1 MVQPDQK
8 KCRKKDAVF
17 KPINLLRN
25 ERWSLSTRMDWRFA
39 PPMDRFPIP
48 TQESIG
54 MNWYKLDFTV
64 RDEMSDAMDSNYG
77 GYVWSHTLRSW
88 CDWLDWVGLKLIKQF
103 AEGSHYLEGHFV
115 KLAQVCCSRFRRFWL
130 KFINNNSMISKSKL
144 GSLV

>member
-1 MVQPDQK
+1 MVQPDQMK
-8 KCRKKDAVF
+8 KEKDAVF

-48 TQESIG
+48 RQKGIG

-64 RDEMSDAMDSNYG
+64 RNEMSDAMDSNYG

-88 CDWLDWVGLKLIKQF
+88 CDWLDWIGLKLIKQF
-103 AEGSHYLEGHFV
+103 VEGSRSL
-115 KLAQVCCSRFRRFWL
+115 KDILSSLL
-130 KFINNNSMISKSKL
+130 KFAAVAFFMLHLILFM
-144 GSLV
+144 